1 MAVYAICYLAAYFLA
16 RWEQYYLSGAV
27 LLAVAAWLYYS
38 DYRKT
43 KKYHSS
49 ACPVFAFLDRG
60 QGLSCLKL
68 SHLQTDWSL
77 MTWICLALAYAGF
90 WAVFEILTALFGTT
104 RESYGRRR
112 SFSCNSIPLFHIIC
126 GLTAIS
132 LAAFVLEAVKLGYVP
147 CF

>member
-60 QGLSCLKL
+60 AGAVLSEAKPSADRLVIDDMDLSGSGLCR
-68 SHLQTDWSL
+68 
-77 MTWICLALAYAGF
+77 F
-90 WAVFEILTALFGTT
+90 
-104 RESYGRRR
+104 
-112 SFSCNSIPLFHIIC
+112 
-126 GLTAIS
+126 
-132 LAAFVLEAVKLGYVP
+132 LGSV
-147 CF
+147 